1 MWLWYTKPR
10 KPAAKNH
17 HSTHQIPH
25 YLMSLRSLFEDLREA
40 VSNEGLTFSKQS
52 LNNII
57 FISFTD
63 KKIHSYRYVEKIIQ
77 RMTD

>member
-1 MWLWYTKPR
+1 
-10 KPAAKNH
+10 
-17 HSTHQIPH
+17 
-25 YLMSLRSLFEDLREA
+25 MSLRSLFEDLREA